1 MNRQGF
7 LLMVILLFSPALS
20 VAQFSPQY
28 GIKLGVVAA
37 TQSWDYPNLISTDP
51 RWGFDVGGSV
61 EPFRSSPL
69 SFLAELH
76 YIQKG
81 TKYVANVTIR
91 ANNEQGFEEKEITY
105 RPRLDYLS
113 FAVYGKFLLDASS
126 MKPYVFA
133 GPRVDYIVGKQEDG
147 ILRLYDNF
155 QDTDV
160 GATFGAGLEI
170 PATMLSGVLVEFR
183 FSPSFTVGYQT
194 NTRTVK
200 NKSFELLLG
209 VIL

>member
-1 MNRQGF
+1 MNRQNF
-7 LLMVILLFSPALS
+7 LLIVIVLCSPAFL
-20 VAQFSPQY
+20 VAQFSPKY
-28 GIKLGVVAA
+28 AIKLGAVGA
-37 TQSWDYPNLISTDP
+37 TQSWDYPGLISTDP

-61 EPFRSSPL
+61 EPFHSSPL

-76 YIQKG
+76 YVQKG
-81 TKYVANVTIR
+81 TKYVANETVR
-91 ANNEQGFEEKEITY
+91 ANNEQGFEEKVITY
-105 RPRLDYLS
+105 LPRLDYLS
-113 FAVYGKFLLDASS
+113 FVVYGKFLIDAWS

-133 GPRVDYIVGKQEDG
+133 GPRVDYVIGRHEDG
-147 ILRLYDNF
+147 ILQLYDKF

-170 PATMLSGVLVEFR
+170 PTSMLSGVLVELC